1 MKDVTPGAIALG
13 SIATMSGY
21 LLVVSSE
28 LREKILTVPS
38 SSMWICV
45 RSPSYLNSHVKRP
58 AWPMRSSTSLSPLVG
73 FASIGL
79 TGMPALSLACSCR
92 RASPCSRSAGTMR
105 SRLGSSQKACFTV
118 ASAAARCSCSA
129 SPLGSFAPPP
139 AAAASA
145 SLSATACARATRTVC
160 SEAPMRILPCSA
172 RTMYCASFSCAE
184 TSICLTLSFLRVCT
198 SLPLAIAISVSTLK
212 TPRTESGFGFIIII
226 CLPRLCSATMPRSPS
241 CSSDSLMAAT
251 ERPQVSATALI
262 MIESPMPSSMP
273 A

>member
-1 MKDVTPGAIALG
+1 MKDLTPGAMALG

-28 LREKILTVPS
+28 LREKTLTVPS

-58 AWPMRSSTSLSPLVG
+58 ACPMRSSTSLSPLVG
-73 FASIGL
+73 LASMGL
-79 TGMPALSLACSCR
+79 TGIPALSLACSCR
-92 RASPCSRSAGTMR
+92 LARPCSRRAGTMR

-118 ASAAARCSCSA
+118 ASAAASCSCSA
-129 SPLGSFAPPP
+129 SPLATLPFA
-139 AAAASA
+139 SI
-145 SLSATACARATRTVC
+145 SLSATACASATSTVC

-172 RTMYCASFSCAE
+172 RTMYCASFSWAE
-184 TSICLTLSFLRVCT
+184 TSICLTFSFLRVWT

-212 TPRTESGFGFIIII
+212 TPRTASGLGFIIII

-251 ERPQVSATALI
+251 ERPHVSATALI